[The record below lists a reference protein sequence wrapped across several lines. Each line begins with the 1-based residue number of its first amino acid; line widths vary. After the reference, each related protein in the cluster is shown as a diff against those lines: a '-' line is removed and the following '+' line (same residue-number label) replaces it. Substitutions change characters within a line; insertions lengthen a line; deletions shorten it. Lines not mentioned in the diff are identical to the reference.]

1 MRKKT
6 KRSLIITTFLSSL
19 VLVYIGTTHTLGWF
33 DTKINSPIELI
44 KGQSTSAYFYDGKG
58 TKENPYII
66 TNRRHLY
73 NLAWLQYIGHFN
85 QADETGVI
93 TPVYF
98 KIAETT
104 AVEGATTTDAK
115 YTTPADIDCS
125 GLVLPPIGT
134 SQYPF
139 VGVFDG
145 NSSIIRNYTVTDSL
159 KDMTNVPTGI
169 KNNNTYID
177 DNGKLKHCSIIG
189 TFGVVGLLD
198 DKVKAVDSSNSS
210 TTFTISGGVK
220 SSVSNFYIDQVNIKP
235 TADNTLAGLIVGYA
249 NANVSY
255 CGAYRSKIEFTA
267 NTSKLDA
274 KVSDE
279 DAFSNVSSYT
289 LIGDYNPT
297 AVTWE
302 DRPGQGQNQG
312 SGGSIDF
319 ASLSKRITY
328 ILKSKNIST
337 KKYNGSNYYYSSAYN
352 SSLYLSSSSGYEW
365 SYNGS
370 VQSAGFQG
378 NSSTG
383 YTYFPLNIDLS
394 TATITSDISSTNL
407 GSYYTSQDHT
417 NDGEPVLSTN
427 TGYIVGY
434 NTLGN
439 STPRLFHRR
448 DDGSGYG
455 IKYSIGSLSKG
466 TKLKDETVFNKTN
479 ISLFYCTNDGSTYRI
494 EDDDYSSKNFNN
506 PTSTYYKGTKSL
518 QSLNFSE
525 YSKTKEAFIEMLKS
539 GTTSSMLQNG
549 YIGFSYLQFFR
560 TKELTT
566 PISFNSIQLNKNSYD
581 NYQMYPGGINFS
593 INQKGFLMKMILS
606 NQTTS
611 DETNLPTI
619 YSIKRTYNENT
630 QTYEC
635 SDPQLI
641 YKIYKKNDGTYTF
654 YTDNDAS
661 DIYETDSNYT
671 LVNNLQYMYNNS
683 CFINY
688 AAYYFEIPL
697 PKGDY
702 LITNSTNENKGSSAL
717 YLDICANAGEA
728 EEETDFKIEKIDFV
742 YSNNQ
747 TATKPTVSLID
758 SEGYV
763 ISDVIFSLNGTS
775 TSQVFYF
782 YRLIESSGESTTYTV
797 YYGKSTTDGLTISKS
812 GSGIATENY
821 STADWTASA

>member
-159 KDMTNVPTGI
+159 GDMTNVPTGI
-169 KNNNTYID
+169 KNNSTYID

-189 TFGVVGLLD
+189 TFGAVGLLD

-267 NTSKLDA
+267 NTSKLNA

-302 DRPGQGQNQG
+302 DRPGQGQQNDW
-312 SGGSIDF
+312 GGSIDF
-319 ASLSKRITY
+319 ESFNLRLQHIMAKSTKSSSYYKSSIYNTNIYYTTSTAFSVTATSMQSAILNDGTYLPLNVDTSKITDY
-328 ILKSKNIST
+328 DGKSGETILK
-337 KKYNGSNYYYSSAYN
+337 
-352 SSLYLSSSSGYEW
+352 
-365 SYNGS
+365 
-370 VQSAGFQG
+370 
-378 NSSTG
+378 
-383 YTYFPLNIDLS
+383 
-394 TATITSDISSTNL
+394 
-407 GSYYTSQDHT
+407 
-417 NDGEPVLSTN
+417 TN
-427 TGYIVGY
+427 TGYIVGE
-434 NTLGN
+434 
-439 STPRLFHRR
+439 
-448 DDGSGYG
+448 GSGSNG
-455 IKYSIGSLSKG
+455 FIRAIH
-466 TKLKDETVFNKTN
+466 NKTN
-479 ISLFYCTNDGSTYRI
+479 KDNSVVNCSFYTLNSKQTDPEPTRAESIASSNISFTWLSNDGKTYRI
-494 EDDDYSSKNFNN
+494 RDDDNKNTLDYTIPDTYKKSTNYSTGKYEGVKNSGKTADGFSGLNLVKYDGVKKNYLDSLDVATTSDFFNDNDKRYLSLHYIQLKSKTE
-506 PTSTYYKGTKSL
+506 PTLK
-518 QSLNFSE
+518 E
-525 YSKTKEAFIEMLKS
+525 YSGITL
-539 GTTSSMLQNG
+539 NG
-549 YIGFSYLQFFR
+549 ATHDQYGLF
-560 TKELTT
+560 T
-566 PISFNSIQLNKNSYD
+566 
-581 NYQMYPGGINFS
+581 GGINYS
-593 INQKGFLMKMILS
+593 LKQSGYLTMLCGISYQGS
-606 NQTTS
+606 GVRG
-611 DETNLPTI
+611 NLPDI
-619 YSIKRTYNENT
+619 YYVDSSSGTKT
-630 QTYEC
+630 
-635 SDPQLI
+635 LKKI
-641 YKIYKKNDGTYTF
+641 YKIISKNGQIAYKF
-654 YTDNDAS
+654 DNS
-661 DIYETDSNYT
+661 SLSSNET
-671 LVNNLQYMYNNS
+671 LVFDINKMSTGNYME
-683 CFINY
+683 IG
-688 AAYYFEIPL
+688 AIYYFEFPML
-697 PKGDY
+697 AGDY
-702 LITNSTNENKGSSAL
+702 FMTRYDSTTKVYVPYIY
-717 YLDICANAGEA
+717 YLDIGANAGEA

-812 GSGIATENY
+812 GSGTATENS
-821 STADWTASA
+821 STAHWTASA